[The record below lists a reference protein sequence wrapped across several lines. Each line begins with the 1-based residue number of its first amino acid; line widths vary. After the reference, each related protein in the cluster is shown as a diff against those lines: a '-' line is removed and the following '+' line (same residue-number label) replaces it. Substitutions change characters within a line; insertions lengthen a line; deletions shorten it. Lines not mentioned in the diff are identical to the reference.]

1 MLVCACIARKNQALA
16 RDDWY
21 AHVTVKSAILRQV
34 RLFVVMVMVVMPA
47 TSLP

>member
-1 MLVCACIARKNQALA
+1 MLVFVLASLVA